1 MRAIVC
7 GGRTVKDREAVFRN
21 LDRIHAERRITLVI
35 EGGQRSWKYGK
46 IVGGVDWFAH
56 EWAVTRGVPVIT
68 EPANWDDMTP
78 PVRLGYFSNGKT
90 YNKESGPRRNRK
102 MLDDHNPDITIAFP
116 GASGTADMIFES
128 KLRGVEVLEVSYA
141 DCFGDAA

>member
-21 LDRIHAERRITLVI
+21 LDRIHAERPITLVI

-56 EWAVTRGVPVIT
+56 EWAVTRGIPVIT
-68 EPANWDDMTP
+68 EAAKWDDMTP
-78 PVRLGYFSNGKT
+78 PVQVGFRNDGTRYNRLA
-90 YNKESGPRRNRK
+90 GPRRNAVMADEHK
-102 MLDDHNPDITIAFP
+102 PDIVIAFP
-116 GASGTADMIFES
+116 GASGTANMIFEA
-128 KLRGVEVLEVSYA
+128 KLRGIEVLEVTYK
-141 DCFGDAA
+141 DCFGDSA